1 MNATFHAPEDP
12 AYEFRTFYEKVRAK
26 GFILYQGN
34 LTEVDTFRVGCIGD
48 VDRDVMRSAVR
59 AIEETLA
66 EMGVKQISPHKIVA

>member
-12 AYEFRTFYEKVRAK
+12 AYEFRTFYQKVRAK

-48 VDRDVMRSAVR
+48 VDRDVMRSAAR
-59 AIEETLA
+59 AIEKTLA